1 MSAIYKNNCLKASLV
16 AVFMLFLQDTFA
28 QGSFTALDQ
37 ALEENKKLLG
47 KDLSVVVVSP
57 DTVLYQ
63 KYIGDVQ
70 PKTPFPI
77 GASSQWLTT
86 ALIMQLVDEGK
97 LSLDDKVS
105 KYLPIF
111 DSYRKGYITIRICL
125 SHQTG
130 IGRDGFKVASLL
142 EKTKYNTLEE
152 AIPDIA
158 KKDIHANAGEQF
170 RFSNYGMIIVARIAE
185 IVTKKR
191 FEQIVRTKLF
201 VPLGMRNTTFVT
213 DDGSAPNPANGAKST
228 AADYAKFLQ
237 MLLNGGKAG
246 SKQVLSEA
254 AVQEMRKVQ
263 IRTEQITQMPKT
275 TQGFTFSLGSW
286 AVDNNTAPG
295 SQANVLT
302 LPNFNGSWPMID
314 FNRKVAMVVLA
325 KEFSGEQQ
333 PELYLNLKT
342 IVDKR
347 LP

>member
-1 MSAIYKNNCLKASLV
+1 MSAIFKMNCLKASLV
-16 AVFMLFLQDTFA
+16 AVFMLFLQVSFG
-28 QGSFTALDQ
+28 QGRFSALDQ

-47 KDLSVVVVSP
+47 KDVSVVVASP
-57 DTVLYQ
+57 DTLLYQ
-63 KYIGDVQ
+63 KNIGDVQ

-86 ALIMQLVDEGK
+86 ALIVQLVDEGK
-97 LSLDDKVS
+97 LSLDDKIS

-111 DSYRKGYITIRICL
+111 DSYRKGYITIRMCL

-142 EKTKYNTLEE
+142 EKTRYNTLEE
-152 AIPDIA
+152 AVPDIA

-170 RFSNYGMIIVARIAE
+170 RFSNFGMVIVARIAE

-191 FEQIVRTKLF
+191 FEQLMRTKIF

-213 DDGSAPNPANGAKST
+213 DDGSAPNPGNGAKST
-228 AADYAKFLQ
+228 AADYTKFLQ

-246 SKQVLSEA
+246 GKQILSES
-254 AVQEMRKVQ
+254 AVKEMRKVQ
-263 IRTEQITQMPKT
+263 IRTEQISQLPPT

-295 SQANVLT
+295 SAATVLT
-302 LPNFNGSWPMID
+302 LPNFEGAWPVVD
-314 FNRKVAMVVLA
+314 FSRGYAFVLFP
-325 KEFSGEQQ
+325 KSFSGEQKADT
-333 PELYLNLKT
+333 YLALKN
-342 IVDKR
+342 IIDQ
-347 LP
+347 LL

>member
-1 MSAIYKNNCLKASLV
+1 MGQNR
-16 AVFMLFLQDTFA
+16 FA
-28 QGSFTALDQ
+28 ALDQ
-37 ALEENKKLLG
+37 AMEENKKLLG
-47 KDLSVVVVSP
+47 DGLSLIVASP
-57 DTVLYQ
+57 DSVLYQ
-63 KYIGDVQ
+63 KFIGDVQ
-70 PKTPFPI
+70 PKTPIPI

-97 LSLDDKVS
+97 LSLDDKIS

-130 IGRDGFKVASLL
+130 IGTDGFKLSSLL
-142 EKTKYNTLEE
+142 ETGKYTTLEE

-170 RFSNYGMIIVARIAE
+170 RFSNFGMIIAARIAE

-191 FEQIVRTKLF
+191 FEQLMRTKLF
-201 VPLGMRNTTFVT
+201 VPLGMRNTSFVT

-237 MLLNGGKAG
+237 LLLNNGKFGGK
-246 SKQVLSEA
+246 QILSET

-263 IRTEQITQMPKT
+263 IRNEQISQVPKT

-286 AVDNNTAPG
+286 VADNTAPG
-295 SQANVLT
+295 NQASLLA
-302 LPNFNGSWPMID
+302 LPNFKGAWPMVD
-314 FNRKVAMVVLA
+314 FSRKYALVVLA
-325 KEFSGEQQ
+325 KDFTGEQKA
-333 PELYLNLKT
+333 ELYLNLKN
-342 IVDKR
+342 IADQQVPR
-347 LP
+347 

>member
-1 MSAIYKNNCLKASLV
+1 MSAIFKMNCLKASLV
-16 AVFMLFLQDTFA
+16 AVSLLFLQVVSA
-28 QGSFTALDQ
+28 QGSFSALDQ

-47 KDLSVVVVSP
+47 KDISVVVASP
-57 DTVLYQ
+57 DTLLYQ
-63 KYIGDVQ
+63 KNIGDVQ

-97 LSLDDKVS
+97 LSLDDKIT

-111 DSYRKGYITIRICL
+111 DSYRKGYITIRMCL

-142 EKTKYNTLEE
+142 ERSRYNTLEE
-152 AIPDIA
+152 AVPDIA

-170 RFSNYGMIIVARIAE
+170 RFSNFGMVIAARIAE

-191 FEQIVRTKLF
+191 FEQLMRTKIF

-228 AADYAKFLQ
+228 AADYTKFLQ
-237 MLLNGGKAG
+237 MLLNGGKANG
-246 SKQVLSEA
+246 KQILSEV

-263 IRTEQITQMPKT
+263 VRSEQISQLPPT

-286 AVDNNTAPG
+286 AVDNNTAFG
-295 SQANVLT
+295 SAATVLT
-302 LPNFNGSWPMID
+302 LPNFEGSWPMID
-314 FNRKVAMVVLA
+314 FTRKVTLVVLA
-325 KEFSGEQQ
+325 KGFSGDQR
-333 PELYLNLKT
+333 PEPYFNLKS
-342 IVDKR
+342 IVDKQR
-347 LP
+347 